1 MFRICVFMLVYLYTL
16 YTFFFFKLLMLK
28 ATALRY
34 QVRVMGHALKLQ
46 TLHIVIIIT
55 LQLHIMHT

>member
-1 MFRICVFMLVYLYTL
+1 MLVYLYTL